1 MCALSKKLFVVT
13 SGKWLL
19 DVPGTQPPL
28 TCTQKKKN
36 IYESDYPA
44 SQQMKFVCAVNVYA
58 SDTVAMQLLID
69 KYLFLNTK
77 QLI

>member
-1 MCALSKKLFVVT
+1 MFQAPNLHLRAR
-13 SGKWLL
+13 
-19 DVPGTQPPL
+19 
-28 TCTQKKKN
+28 KKKKIY

-44 SQQMKFVCAVNVYA
+44 LQQMKFVCAVNVYA

>member
-1 MCALSKKLFVVT
+1 MFQAPNLHLRAR
-13 SGKWLL
+13 
-19 DVPGTQPPL
+19 
-28 TCTQKKKN
+28 KKN
-36 IYESDYPA
+36 HIYESDYPA

-58 SDTVAMQLLID
+58 SATVAMQLLID